1 VSLLLHVR
9 DCWIMQQNTSISDR
23 DEESR
28 TVVDVGARQGKELA
42 SLAMH
47 GREGTPLLLDRGG
60 SVWWCSWLTHTERE
74 RGTCS
79 CCVHA
84 YGDGGDRGMF
94 ENIGD
99 GMLTQASGGGSCA
112 CGCGKNREEGRL
124 IPLFC
129 S

>member
-1 VSLLLHVR
+1 MSLLLQVR
-9 DCWIMQQNTSISDR
+9 DCWIMQRNTSISDR

-84 YGDGGDRGMF
+84 YGVEGIVVCLKIWGMVCSRKQAGEDHVLAAVGKTGKRGG
-94 ENIGD
+94 
-99 GMLTQASGGGSCA
+99 
-112 CGCGKNREEGRL
+112 
-124 IPLFC
+124 
-129 S
+129 